1 MSTSL
6 PSRPP
11 LPALGLPR
19 APRRLGP
26 GVLVAVVAH
35 IVVIGAVIWE
45 RTQYLEGALGDRGP
59 RGGGG
64 GGEQLQYVALA
75 QAAEAPKPKAVPP
88 PVETPVPVPEPIEI
102 PDPTVEIAPLS
113 ITPVAVVITGV
124 ETGTGSG
131 PGSGTGSG
139 GGTGSGTGSHEGPG
153 SGSGDGGD
161 IIPPSPIG
169 IFIPPDCIAG
179 TIAVTFSVEATGR
192 VSQVGLDPPPKE
204 ASCRRELSDKLRL
217 YRFKPARTRDG
228 TAVAYKF
235 LGWVG
240 K

>member
-6 PSRPP
+6 RPQPP

-26 GVLVAVVAH
+26 GALVALVAH
-35 IVVIGAVIWE
+35 VVVIGAVIWE
-45 RTQYLEGALGDRGP
+45 RTRYLEGAVGGAGP

-75 QAAEAPKPKAVPP
+75 QAAEAPKKAVPP
-88 PVETPVPVPEPIEI
+88 PVETPVPVPEPIVL
-102 PDPTVEIAPLS
+102 PDPKVEIAPIS
-113 ITPVAVVITGV
+113 ITPIAVVITGV
-124 ETGTGSG
+124 ETGTGG

-139 GGTGSGTGSHEGPG
+139 GGTGSGTGPHEGPG
-153 SGSGDGGD
+153 SGGGDGGD
-161 IIPPSPIG
+161 IILPSPVG
-169 IFIPPDCIAG
+169 VFLPPDCIPG
-179 TIAVTFSVEATGR
+179 TIAVVLSVEVTGR
-192 VSQVGLDPPPKE
+192 VSQVDLNPPPKD
-204 ASCRRELSDKLRL
+204 ATCRRELADRLRL

-228 TAVAYKF
+228 TAVAAKF
-235 LGWVG
+235 EMSVG

>member
-6 PSRPP
+6 PPRPP

-26 GVLVAVVAH
+26 GALVAHVAH
-35 IVVIGAVIWE
+35 VVVIGAVIWE
-45 RTQYLEGALGDRGP
+45 RTRYLESAVGGAGP

-75 QAAEAPKPKAVPP
+75 QAAEAPKQKAVPP
-88 PVETPVPVPEPIEI
+88 PVETPVPVPEPIVL
-102 PDPTVEIAPLS
+102 PDPRVEITPIS
-113 ITPVAVVITGV
+113 ITPVAVAITGI
-124 ETGTGSG
+124 ETGTGG

-139 GGTGSGTGSHEGPG
+139 GGTGSGTGPYDGPG
-153 SGSGDGGD
+153 SGGGDGGD
-161 IIPPSPIG
+161 IIPPDPIG

-192 VSQVGLDPPPKE
+192 VSRVELNPPPKE
-204 ASCRRELSDKLRL
+204 SSCRRELTDKLRL
-217 YRFKPARTRDG
+217 YKFKPARTRDG
-228 TAVAYKF
+228 IAVASKF
-235 LGWVG
+235 NGSVG